1 MDNEKFRLESD
12 SVGEKQVPID
22 ALYGVQT
29 LRGHDN
35 FQITGLTLH
44 PAMVKALA
52 EIKKACAIANC
63 KAGVWMLTKPKQLKK
78 HVMKLLKE
86 NIMKHFL
93 QTLFKVVQ
101 VQLQT

>member
-63 KAGVWMLTKPKQLKK
+63 KAGVLDADKAEAIEKACDEIIEGK
-78 HVMKLLKE
+78 
-86 NIMKHFL
+86 
-93 QTLFKVVQ
+93 
-101 VQLQT
+101 

>member
-52 EIKKACAIANC
+52 EIKKSMCYC
-63 KAGVWMLTKPKQLKK
+63 K
-78 HVMKLLKE
+78 
-86 NIMKHFL
+86 L
-93 QTLFKVVQ
+93 QSGSFGC
-101 VQLQT
+101 